1 MLYVLITQMIANEQN
16 FPVVLFISDGSNITL
31 CVSLPYRI
39 LCNLCNPQSIYRST
53 YQPIYRPMY
62 CPISVDMSTDISR
75 SIYQPMH
82 RLSVG

>member
-39 LCNLCNPQSIYRST
+39 LCNLCTPQSIYQST